1 MEKIADRKKII
12 DHISADEDLK
22 NMWKKYQKKFS
33 YANDISYEQ
42 VIALLREVVLEE

>member
-1 MEKIADRKKII
+1 MSAKAMSLKEKIKNYAKSNKIE
-12 DHISADEDLK
+12 AQVTEL
-22 NMWKKYQKKFS
+22 